1 METPLHIVTINLNEL
16 TEFELI
22 YLLTGLNDAVN
33 ASYGNDELTDEL
45 LSVRNQIRT
54 YHELINK

>member
-1 METPLHIVTINLNEL
+1 MKTPLHIVTINLDEL

-33 ASYGNDELTDEL
+33 ASYSNNELTDEL